1 MKRIVIASV
10 KKGAGKTSLIVG
22 LARNLKVRVGYVK
35 PFGERVIYR
44 NKEIQDLDS
53 SLMKDILHLGGE
65 ASEMSIGYDHSK
77 LRYLYDKEKICGKLM
92 EMAETAGE
100 DKDVLLVEG
109 GDITSGASVHLDP
122 ISIARGISGK
132 LVFVVSG
139 DDDTIMDDI
148 TFVRRYVDMENVDF
162 AGVVVNKVQNV
173 SRFRQD
179 HLKKIREKGVP
190 VLGVLPYKKELNY
203 LTMNFI
209 SDSITAKVLAGE
221 EGLGNRVKTVLVGSL
236 SADRALNSPHFH
248 RENKLIITAGD
259 RHDMILGALGSN
271 TAGVLLT
278 NNILPSS
285 KLLALAGEKSIP
297 LLLVSADTFQ
307 VAKMID
313 DMEPLLTSCDEERI
327 ALLEEMVKNM
337 VELDGFQ

>member
-44 NKEIQDLDS
+44 NKKIQDLDS

-77 LRYLYDKEKICGKLM
+77 LRYLYDKEKVCGKLM
-92 EMAETAGE
+92 EMAETAGK

-162 AGVVVNKVQNV
+162 VGVVVNKVQNV
-173 SRFRQD
+173 TRFRHD
-179 HLKKIREKGVP
+179 HLKNIREKGVP
-190 VLGVLPYKKELNY
+190 VLGVLPYRKELNY

-327 ALLEEMVKNM
+327 ALLEEMVKEM
-337 VELDGFQ
+337 VDLDGFQ